1 MDAKVYLDYK
11 GFNANQT
18 SWRRILEYYDSYA
31 EDRSRIF
38 YTFPSSKMTMLIIV
52 HKRIPLKEFR
62 SLLYRFFQIKATE
75 DQIKNDHVEIRVT
88 KRGTKNAE
96 ESSDD
101 AQDEKPRAIETD

>member
-18 SWRRILEYYDSYA
+18 SWRRILEYYDSHA

-38 YTFPSSKMTMLIIV
+38 YTFPSSKMTILIIV

-62 SLLYRFFQIKATE
+62 SLLYGFFHIKATE
-75 DQIKNDHVEIRVT
+75 DQIKNDDVEIRVT
-88 KRGTKNAE
+88 KRGSGNAE
-96 ESSDD
+96 ERSDD
-101 AQDEKPRAIETD
+101 TKDEEPLAIETD